1 MTLKEIEAR
10 KAEIFNKINDV
21 KSEEELAELR
31 KEAEAINKE
40 VPEDEKKEEKKSEEI
55 SHEEERSLL
64 ADVKDLEKRS
74 VEVKEVH

>member
-10 KAEIFNKINDV
+10 KAELFNKINEV

-31 KEAEAINKE
+31 KEVEAINKE
-40 VPEDEKKEEKKSEEI
+40 IPEEEKQEEKNAKEI

-64 ADVKDLEKRS
+64 ADVKEL
-74 VEVKEVH
+74 